1 MSTGA
6 WVGVWVGLVVFL
18 LLMLVAGIAFVVWR
32 GYKDYTGLKP
42 LMTTISEKVA
52 RFSEAAEPGEEKPVV
67 LARRVSDVAQ
77 DYQAAHTDLLN
88 HKARVRAVHATRF
101 GRWAA
106 FNTAQEKERGV
117 AQPGNDAR
125 SRRVRDEAQ

>member
-1 MSTGA
+1 MNVGA

-18 LLMLVAGIAFVVWR
+18 LLMLVAGIALAIWR
-32 GYKDYTGLKP
+32 SYKDYTGLKP
-42 LMTTISEKVA
+42 LFSKISEKVA
-52 RFSEAAEPGEEKPVV
+52 GFSEPYVGGEEKPVS

-101 GRWAA
+101 SRWAA
-106 FNTAQEKERGV
+106 FNTAREQERGV

>member
-67 LARRVSDVAQ
+67 LARRVSDVAR
-77 DYQAAHTDLLN
+77 DYQDEHRRLLN
-88 HKARVRAVHATRF
+88 HKARVRSIHAARVR
-101 GRWAA
+101 RWAA
-106 FNTAQEKERGV
+106 FNTAQERERGV
-117 AQPGNDAR
+117 AQPGNDSRTAR
-125 SRRVRDEAQ
+125 TA